1 MPHPEPNQT
10 ALLADFLTA
19 QAMLATGVYP
29 MPVAEA
35 IAQREDDRAGDRAR
49 EAGR

>member
-19 QAMLATGVYP
+19 VTMTTTGVYP
-29 MPVAEA
+29 MPVVEA
-35 IAQREDDRAGDRAR
+35 IAQRDDDRADRAR